1 MNERIKKILEELG
14 LKRVDFANRLHISQP
29 FASELCSGAKS
40 PSERT
45 ISDIA
50 ANLASMNHGCAP
62 EKVKCSAAPTAA
74 SDKIMDFA
82 AEIARNDDKEFR
94 KRLVVMLAR
103 LRAEGLGTTR
113 AYSRKADNV
122 KKRQFPKRLPLK

>member
-45 ISDIA
+45 ISDICREFGV
-50 ANLASMNHGCAP
+50 NESWLRTGEGEMF
-62 EKVKCSAAPTAA
+62 AAPT
-74 SDKIMDFA
+74 
-82 AEIARNDDKEFR
+82 ARNDDKEFR
-94 KRLVVMLAR
+94 KRLVVMLADLEPKDWELLER
-103 LRAEGLGTTR
+103 IAEKLTT
-113 AYSRKADNV
+113 
-122 KKRQFPKRLPLK
+122 

>member
-14 LKRVDFANRLHISQP
+14 LKRIDFANRLHISQP

-45 ISDIA
+45 ISDICREFGV
-50 ANLASMNHGCAP
+50 NESWLRTGEGEMF
-62 EKVKCSAAPTAA
+62 AAPTAA

-94 KRLVVMLAR
+94 KRLVVMLAD
-103 LRAEGLGTTR
+103 LEPEGLGTAR
-113 AYSRKADNV
+113 AYSRKADKV

>member
-45 ISDIA
+45 ISDICREFGV
-50 ANLASMNHGCAP
+50 NESWLRTGEGEMF
-62 EKVKCSAAPTAA
+62 AAPTAA

-94 KRLVVMLAR
+94 KRLVVMLA
-103 LRAEGLGTTR
+103 EGLGTTR

>member
-45 ISDIA
+45 ISDICREFGVNESWLRTGEGEMFA
-50 ANLASMNHGCAP
+50 
-62 EKVKCSAAPTAA
+62 VPTAA

-94 KRLVVMLAR
+94 KRFVVMLADLEPKDWELLER
-103 LRAEGLGTTR
+103 IAEKLT
-113 AYSRKADNV
+113 K
-122 KKRQFPKRLPLK
+122 

>member
-45 ISDIA
+45 ISDICREFGV
-50 ANLASMNHGCAP
+50 NESWLRTGEGEMF
-62 EKVKCSAAPTAA
+62 AAPTAA
-74 SDKIMDFA
+74 SDKIMDFLQ
-82 AEIARNDDKEFR
+82 
-94 KRLVVMLAR
+94 RLHVM
-103 LRAEGLGTTR
+103 TTKNFV
-113 AYSRKADNV
+113 SDWLSCW
-122 KKRQFPKRLPLK
+122 PT

>member
-29 FASELCSGAKS
+29 FASKLCSGAKS

-45 ISDIA
+45 ISDICREFGV
-50 ANLASMNHGCAP
+50 NESWLRTGEGEMF
-62 EKVKCSAAPTAA
+62 AAPTAA

-94 KRLVVMLAR
+94 KRLVVMLADLEPKDWELLER
-103 LRAEGLGTTR
+103 MAEKLTT
-113 AYSRKADNV
+113 
-122 KKRQFPKRLPLK
+122 